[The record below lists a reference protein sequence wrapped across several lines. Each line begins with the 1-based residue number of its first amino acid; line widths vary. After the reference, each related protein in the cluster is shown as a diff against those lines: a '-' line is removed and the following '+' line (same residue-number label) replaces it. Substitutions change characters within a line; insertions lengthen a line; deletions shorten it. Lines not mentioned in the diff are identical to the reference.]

1 LNIIWGGNRN
11 ECGVLVE
18 NEGGGGMG
26 DENEKA

>member
-1 LNIIWGGNRN
+1 LNIFWGGRN

-18 NEGGGGMG
+18 NEGGSGIG